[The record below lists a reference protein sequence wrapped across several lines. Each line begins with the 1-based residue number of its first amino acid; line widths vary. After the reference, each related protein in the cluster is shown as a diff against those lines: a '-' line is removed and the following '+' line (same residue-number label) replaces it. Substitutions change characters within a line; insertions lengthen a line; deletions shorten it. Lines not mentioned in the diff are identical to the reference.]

1 MIQSVLLLLV
11 SLILLFSFLMLLQSR
26 IINLVK
32 LLILQNI
39 VITTYILLKAW
50 LYPSVELTIS
60 LLITF
65 VIKVILLPWLILTLV
80 NNLKLAHHV
89 EPLVN
94 RAGVQ
99 LLGLLLVVFA
109 LLLSY
114 KIESLIGQHIIIG
127 FSLSLANSFIAILLI
142 IFRRKA
148 ISQVISLLV
157 LENSIF
163 LLSATLTKGFPWL
176 VELGIGFDVLI
187 GFMIFVLFLL
197 RIRTTHGSFNTHYLE
212 KLRER
217 I

>member
-1 MIQSVLLLLV
+1 MTQSVLLLLV
-11 SLILLFSFLMLLQSR
+11 SLVLLCSFLMLLQSR
-26 IINLVK
+26 IINLVY

-39 VITTYILLKAW
+39 TITTYLLLKAW
-50 LYPSVELTIS
+50 LYPSIELSIS

-65 VIKVILLPWLILTLV
+65 IIKVILLPWLLLTFV
-80 NNLKLAHHV
+80 NTLKLAHHN
-89 EPLVN
+89 EALVN
-94 RAGVQ
+94 RSSLQFVGI
-99 LLGLLLVVFA
+99 LLVVFA

-114 KIESLIGQHIIIG
+114 KIEALIGQNLFVG

-163 LLSATLTKGFPWL
+163 LLSATLTRGFPWL
-176 VELGIGFDVLI
+176 VELGIGFDILI

-197 RIRTTHGSFNTHYLE
+197 RIRTTHGSFNTQYLE
-212 KLRER
+212 KLKER
-217 I
+217 V